1 MLENK
6 QVEKIMN
13 TTDSNLSLSLS
24 PIELATVLSFVSAD
38 SVIGIPSDLLS
49 SSQEQSERFQAG
61 VDSLVSRHILIQQDG
76 TYDGDPLLF
85 LHAAVIAE
93 AWVTITIES
102 DDVSGSTVYYFASG
116 RGTRLTQTADD
127 NYDLI
132 PLSSDQKLIDQLQH
146 QLQERPNSTVTI
158 HRVHADASTV
168 VEELPIDQ
176 EHLPITIN
184 KLQSIFAEFSASL

>member
-85 LHAAVIAE
+85 CM
-93 AWVTITIES
+93 
-102 DDVSGSTVYYFASG
+102 
-116 RGTRLTQTADD
+116 R
-127 NYDLI
+127 
-132 PLSSDQKLIDQLQH
+132 PLSLRRGSRSPLNQMMSLVQ
-146 QLQERPNSTVTI
+146 PYTI
-158 HRVHADASTV
+158 
-168 VEELPIDQ
+168 LPAAGGPD
-176 EHLPITIN
+176 
-184 KLQSIFAEFSASL
+184 

>member
-49 SSQEQSERFQAG
+49 SSQEHPERFQAG
-61 VDSLVSRHILIQQDG
+61 VDSLVSRHILTKQDG
-76 TYDGDPLLF
+76 KYDGDPLLF
-85 LHAAVIAE
+85 LHMAVIAE
-93 AWVTITIES
+93 AWVTITVES
-102 DDVSGSTVYYFASG
+102 DDASGLTAYYFASG
-116 RGTRLTQTADD
+116 RGTRLTQTSDG
-127 NYDLI
+127 NYDII
-132 PLSSDQKLIDQLQH
+132 PLSSDQKIIDHLQH
-146 QLQERPNSTVTI
+146 QLKQQPNSTLTVYTLQ
-158 HRVHADASTV
+158 ADAPTV

-176 EHLPITIN
+176 ENLPITIN
-184 KLQSIFAEFSASL
+184 KLQSIFAEF